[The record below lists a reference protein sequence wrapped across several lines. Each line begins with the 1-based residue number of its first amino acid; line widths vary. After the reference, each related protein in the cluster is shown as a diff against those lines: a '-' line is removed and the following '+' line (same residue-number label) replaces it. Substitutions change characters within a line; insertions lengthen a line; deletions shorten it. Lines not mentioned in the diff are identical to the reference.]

1 LPGAALTAVEGKSSL
16 LHLGAEH
23 TPPYAGHEEYL
34 ATTGHV
40 RVGEGFEQWARR
52 SVRSSEPRAVAKPG
66 RPDGGDLRRGAH
78 KI

>member
-1 LPGAALTAVEGKSSL
+1 ML

-23 TPPYAGHEEYL
+23 TPPLAGPEEYL

-40 RVGEGFEQWARR
+40 RVGKGFKQWARR

-66 RPDGGDLRRGAH
+66 RPDGGDLSRGAH